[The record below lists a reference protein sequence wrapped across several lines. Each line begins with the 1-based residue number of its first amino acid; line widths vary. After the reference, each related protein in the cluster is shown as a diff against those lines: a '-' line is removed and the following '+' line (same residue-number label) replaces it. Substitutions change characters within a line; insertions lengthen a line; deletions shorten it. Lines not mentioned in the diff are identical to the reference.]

1 MQGENSTMNQNESR
15 PEELLYRMGHS
26 TRAMQAF
33 FAMDDTEQA
42 AILARIAADS
52 DPSQLDREMERLEA
66 LGQDYYR
73 PDR

>member
-1 MQGENSTMNQNESR
+1 
-15 PEELLYRMGHS
+15 MGHS